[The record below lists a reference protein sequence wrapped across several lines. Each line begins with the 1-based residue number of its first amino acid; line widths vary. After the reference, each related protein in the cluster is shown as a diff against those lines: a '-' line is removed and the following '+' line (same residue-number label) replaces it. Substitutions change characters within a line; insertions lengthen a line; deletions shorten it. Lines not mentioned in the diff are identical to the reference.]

1 MNKFVVAVDVDN
13 VVNDLVE
20 KLIELYN
27 RTYSAN
33 LKFEDFTNYDFF
45 KCLQYDDAQRLMDLF
60 DERELWD
67 SLSPRDGAQRGIKHF
82 INRGYD
88 VYFATNASPIT
99 FPWKVEWLRKYFS
112 MVPEKNII
120 CINNKGLLQANVLID
135 DNIDNLLSSQYY
147 DRVCMDY
154 AWNRDVHDEVYA
166 INRAHNWDEI
176 VEVVDKLYEY
186 DKEFDLV

>member
-82 INRGYD
+82 INQGYD
-88 VYFATNASPIT
+88 VYFATDASPIT

-112 MVPEKNII
+112 MVPENNII

-147 DRVCMDY
+147 DRVCIDY